1 MPLKEEEIEAGKC
14 YETRVKESYRVLSFE
29 RGIATYRTFDSPLR
43 INTGIKAFA
52 EAVYEAIP
60 CPEKK

>member
-1 MPLKEEEIEAGKC
+1 
-14 YETRVKESYRVLSFE
+14 VLSFE